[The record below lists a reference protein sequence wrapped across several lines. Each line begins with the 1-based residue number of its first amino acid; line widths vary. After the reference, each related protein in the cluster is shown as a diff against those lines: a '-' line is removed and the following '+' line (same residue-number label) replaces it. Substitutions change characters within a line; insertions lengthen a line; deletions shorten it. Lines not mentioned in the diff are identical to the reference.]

1 MDRLGSGHAQLAEDD
16 AGVDRLSALP
26 NDVLIRILAS
36 LGDAASAARTS
47 VLAGRWRR
55 LWTQLPELRFPS
67 SPKHRPIASA
77 LLAHEA
83 PLTCLDVR
91 AEDAAAESVAAWLP
105 VAARRLYG
113 SLVFTNRVPEE
124 NDDLDAAGEERGDFE
139 LPCFGNATT
148 VSLDLGWLGLAVPRA
163 AGVFA
168 RLTELSLNHVR
179 FHRPAVLGDAVSSRR
194 CPCLEKLTVQHTLGL
209 SDLTIRSNSVRHMEL
224 AYLRGLQQLTVDAPA
239 LEHLSVVCCFHRD
252 QIRPVANIS
261 ARQPQD
267 IDNLS
272 YLMEDIKMLPDVAS
286 LDLRV
291 VANGHA
297 TGASLF
303 HVLKMCS
310 GIRELIL
317 ELSST
322 DLEDTIWAANT
333 MG

>member
-1 MDRLGSGHAQLAEDD
+1 MDRLGGGCAQLDAKLAEDV

-26 NDVLIRILAS
+26 NNVLLRILAS

-67 SPKHRPIASA
+67 SPEPRPIASA

-83 PLTCLDVR
+83 ALTCLDVR

-105 VAARRLYG
+105 AAARRLSG
-113 SLVFTNRVPEE
+113 SLVFTNRVLPEE
-124 NDDLDAAGEERGDFE
+124 NDDLDSAGEERGAFE

-179 FHRPAVLGDAVSSRR
+179 FRRPAVLGDAVSYRR

-239 LEHLSVVCCFHRD
+239 LEHLSVVCCFYRD

-261 ARQPQD
+261 ARQV
-267 IDNLS
+267 
-272 YLMEDIKMLPDVAS
+272 K
-286 LDLRV
+286 
-291 VANGHA
+291 
-297 TGASLF
+297 
-303 HVLKMCS
+303 
-310 GIRELIL
+310 
-317 ELSST
+317 ELS
-322 DLEDTIWAANT
+322 LER
-333 MG
+333 